1 MKLIF
6 IFYLRRNSSIK
17 ILNDVYMHMYILR
30 ALHKYIYIFVSPK
43 TSLIKIIAFI
53 VKISMRK

>member
-17 ILNDVYMHMYILR
+17 ILNDVYFTCVTQI
-30 ALHKYIYIFVSPK
+30 YIYIFVSPK